1 MVKLLKTKKGYF
13 YKILKNGIK
22 KRITKEEYKKNKT
35 RKTIKMIRGGGG
47 PIEESDIMYQDKLV
61 CILKPEVKKGIIIW
75 THYTQPPNVES
86 LCTLGLKTGQ
96 QLQKEGVDFGRNV
109 QHPYIFFRAP
119 YYSRK
124 IDYSTPETEINSSF
138 GEGTAIERS
147 SKVFIRVDPDRTFVF
162 SSEIRATSWGTAKT
176 EHVIDN
182 SKKTLSKYLEIIN
195 KNLSIEQDVEEG
207 QQIYYNL
214 YSSEAFSFPSS
225 RSPRIPYDPHPINE
239 NSEILV
245 SIPHLTPDY
254 FVLCSSSSES
264 SFLQLSKLTKEESR
278 DAINKRL
285 KEIKEERDKRVEIL
299 NSLKKVLTEEE
310 QETKE
315 AQKAQ
320 KAQEAQKKHDERV
333 ALVNRLKVLTEEK
346 KAKEEQQ
353 AKEEQKAKE

>member
-35 RKTIKMIRGGGG
+35 RKTIKMIGGGGG

-75 THYTQPPNVES
+75 THYAQPPNVES

-124 IDYSTPETEINSSF
+124 IDYSTPETEIISSF

-162 SSEIRATSWGTAKT
+162 SSEIRSISLDTAKT
-176 EHVIDN
+176 EYFINN

-195 KNLSIEQDVEEG
+195 KNLSIEQNVEEG

-214 YSSEAFSFPSS
+214 YSSKASLFPSS
-225 RSPRIPYDPHPINE
+225 RSPKILFDPHPINE

-254 FVLCSSSSES
+254 FVLCNSSSES
-264 SFLQLSKLTKEESR
+264 SFLQLSKLTKKERR
-278 DAINKRL
+278 DAINKSL
-285 KEIKEERDKRVEIL
+285 KEIQEARDKRVEIL

-310 QETKE
+310 QNAKE

-320 KAQEAQKKHDERV
+320 KAQEEQKKHDERV
-333 ALVNRLKVLTEEK
+333 ALVNRLKKVLT
-346 KAKEEQQ
+346 
-353 AKEEQKAKE
+353 EEQKAKEEKLE